1 MSSISSIA
9 PSASS
14 AARSSRAD
22 EADTGRAVPD
32 PSRTRRRTACRCS
45 RHRGISIDAVQRS
58 SGTVRLTATKHA
70 VTSVV
75 MPVLP
80 RFLTL
85 HQLPAH
91 QVRRVPC
98 VGIRGEGFQVRVDGP
113 LVFYSDLLRASP
125 LAGHGLALA
134 YVYGDEVAA
143 DVMAGRLPR
152 IFPGSYLIIQV
163 GGKRLPP
170 WRR

>member
-1 MSSISSIA
+1 MSSIFSIA

-32 PSRTRRRTACRCS
+32 PSRTRRRTPCRCS

-80 RFLTL
+80 HFLSL
-85 HQLPAH
+85 HQIPAH
-91 QVRRVPC
+91 QVRRVLC
-98 VGIRGEGFQVRVDGP
+98 VGIRGESFQVRVDGP
-113 LVFYSDLLRASP
+113 LVSYSDLLRASP
-125 LAGHGLALA
+125 LAGHGLA

-143 DVMAGRLPR
+143 DVMTGRLPR